1 MRGLGYVGMI
11 GSKRKIRL
19 IYEDLI
25 ARGIPEEALTRVH
38 APLGFDIGSQTVA
51 EIAVSIVAEL
61 IACRNLGKTEPQPRI
76 AVRPGTTRP

>member
-25 ARGIPEEALTRVH
+25 ARGIPEVAL
-38 APLGFDIGSQTVA
+38 LSESGSRTLSVY
-51 EIAVSIVAEL
+51 
-61 IACRNLGKTEPQPRI
+61 
-76 AVRPGTTRP
+76 